1 MKKICLTFFL
11 SFLLCVFVSE
21 ARAQVGEQ
29 RSGISVGAHGGVALN
44 RISFNPTIKQKMHIG
59 PSFGVAARFTSE
71 IYFKLI
77 CALQVE
83 LNFSNLGWR
92 ENIID
97 ANSNPLPDKYERNQN
112 YIQVPMLARLALG
125 NENGLTGYLVAGPQI
140 GFMISENSR
149 RSSTWTLNSEG
160 NPDRPNGMYA
170 QYDMAADRKFDYGI
184 TAGLGME
191 LATKVGRFSLEGRY
205 YYGLGDIY
213 KNGKKDVFGR
223 SNHGTITALMFYFFD
238 IKR

>member
-1 MKKICLTFFL
+1 MKRNSLIVLLFLAFFA
-11 SFLLCVFVSE
+11 FTTEVG
-21 ARAQVGEQ
+21 AQVGDQ
-29 RSGISVGAHGGVALN
+29 RSDISVGAHGGVALN
-44 RISFNPTIKQKMHIG
+44 RISFNPTIKQRMHIG

-97 ANSNPLPDKYERNQN
+97 SNSQPLPDTYERNQN
-112 YIQVPMLARLALG
+112 YIQIPMLARLALG
-125 NENGLTGYLVAGPQI
+125 RENGFTGYLVAGPQI
-140 GFMISENSR
+140 GFMVSEKSR
-149 RSSTWTLNSEG
+149 RSSTWTLDAEG
-160 NPDRPNGMYA
+160 NPDRPNGMYV
-170 QYDMAADRKFDYGI
+170 QYDMDADRKFDYGI

-191 LATKVGRFSLEGRY
+191 LATKAGRFGLECRY

-223 SNHGTITALMFYFFD
+223 SNHGTITALLSYFFD
-238 IKR
+238 IKK

>member
-1 MKKICLTFFL
+1 MRKTFIAVI
-11 SFLLCVFVSE
+11 LLLAFSTCTHV
-21 ARAQVGEQ
+21 AKAQVGEQ
-29 RSGISVGAHGGVALN
+29 RSGISIGGHGGVSLD
-44 RISFNPTIKQKMHIG
+44 RISFDPTIKQKMHVG

-83 LNFSNLGWR
+83 VNFSTLGWR

-97 ANSNPLPDKYERNQN
+97 ANSQPLPDTYERNQN
-112 YIQVPMLARLALG
+112 YVQVPMLARLALG

-140 GFMISENSR
+140 GFMVSEKSK
-149 RSSTWTLNSEG
+149 RSSTWTLDSEG
-160 NPDRPNGMYA
+160 NPDRPNGMYV

-191 LATKVGRFSLEGRY
+191 LATRAGRFALEGRY

-223 SNHGTITALMFYFFD
+223 SNHGTITALLSYFFD
-238 IKR
+238 LKK